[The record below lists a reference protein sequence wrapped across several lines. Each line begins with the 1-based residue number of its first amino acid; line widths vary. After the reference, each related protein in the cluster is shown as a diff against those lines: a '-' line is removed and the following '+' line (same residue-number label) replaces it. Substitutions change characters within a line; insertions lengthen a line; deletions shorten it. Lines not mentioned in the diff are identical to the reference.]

1 MFASRAEEL
10 RIGEAIPTPPSCDSG
25 PSITF
30 TRPEGPRESP
40 SQPASLSPFADPI
53 EAITPISTRSPAA
66 ISVVSFAQANIR
78 NRYFH
83 SRRIKDPKEI
93 QKPWLEKKDPR
104 EKWVT
109 IIPLMGIAIGLG
121 IAAFLVF
128 NGISS
133 VVNHKYCEVFVEDW
147 SQGFREDIWTRE
159 VEVGGFG

>member
-1 MFASRAEEL
+1 MSSSRTEEI
-10 RIGEAIPTPPSCDSG
+10 RIGEAIPTPSSRDPS
-25 PSITF
+25 PSIIF
-30 TRPEGPRESP
+30 TTPEGPRESP
-40 SQPASLSPFADPI
+40 SRPASLSPFADPI
-53 EAITPISTRSPAA
+53 EAITPISVHSPAA
-66 ISVVSFAQANIR
+66 TSVASLAQANLR

-109 IIPLMGIAIGLG
+109 IIPLMGIVIGLG
-121 IAAFLVF
+121 IAAFLVY

-133 VVNHKYCEVFVEDW
+133 VVNHKYCEVFAEDW

>member
-1 MFASRAEEL
+1 MSSSHIEGIQ
-10 RIGEAIPTPPSCDSG
+10 IGDVIFTPSNRDSG
-25 PSITF
+25 PSIIF
-30 TRPEGPRESP
+30 TRPEGPREPP
-40 SQPASLSPFADPI
+40 SRPVSLSPFTDPA
-53 EAITPISTRSPAA
+53 EATTPISVRSPAA
-66 ISVVSFAQANIR
+66 ASVASFAQSNLR
-78 NRYFH
+78 SRYFH

-109 IIPLMGIAIGLG
+109 IIPLMGIVMGLG
-121 IAAFLVF
+121 IAAFLVY

-147 SQGFREDIWTRE
+147 SQGFREDIWARE